1 MTTLRELANKISILV
16 AQQDPSDYG
25 PKATHAKRASR
36 RREREPDTCPKC
48 GDALVT
54 EPYITNAMGVK
65 MTRAKCLR
73 GCFERRV
80 EA

>member
-36 RREREPDTCPKC
+36 RREREPDTCP
-48 GDALVT
+48 
-54 EPYITNAMGVK
+54 MGVK